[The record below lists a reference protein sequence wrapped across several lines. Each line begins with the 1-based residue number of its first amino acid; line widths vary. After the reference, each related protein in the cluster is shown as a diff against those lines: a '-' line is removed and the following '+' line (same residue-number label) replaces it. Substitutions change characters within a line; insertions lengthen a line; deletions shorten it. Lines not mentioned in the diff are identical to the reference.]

1 MLQANN
7 ALYLA
12 LEQNA
17 GKFEKTEQVKYKDP
31 DRSKIFQAA
40 WFPLLFVA
48 VLWAVKIIE
57 VTTYS
62 DFAHFGLLP
71 LNLKGLR
78 GILFAPFIH
87 GSWEHLLN
95 NTLPVFILS
104 WGLFYFYRPV
114 AYKVF
119 VLIFL
124 IHNFWLWFFG
134 RDAYHIGAS
143 GIIYGLGAFMFVSGI
158 IRMNKHLLAISMLVA
173 FVYGSMV
180 WGIFPMEEQVSW
192 EAHLSGMVAGIILAF
207 YYRKYGPQR
216 NIGLKP
222 EYPGDELPDEDD
234 FWNVDGEKEV

>member
-1 MLQANN
+1 M
-7 ALYLA
+7 
-12 LEQNA
+12 
-17 GKFEKTEQVKYKDP
+17 VKDKDKA
-31 DRSKIFQAA
+31 KIISAS
-40 WFPLLFVA
+40 WLPLLFVIIIW
-48 VLWAVKIIE
+48 VVKIIE
-57 VTTYS
+57 VIMDTS
-62 DFAHFGLLP
+62 IAHYGLFP
-71 LNLKGLR
+71 LDIKGLR

-95 NTLPVFILS
+95 NTLPLFILG

-119 VLIFL
+119 LLVFL

-143 GIIYGLGAFMFVSGI
+143 GIIYGLGAFLFVSGF

-180 WGIFPMEEQVSW
+180 WGIFPLEEEVSW
-192 EAHLSGMVAGIILAF
+192 EAHLCGMTAGIILAF
-207 YYRKYGPQR
+207 YYRQYGPQR

-222 EYPGDELPDEDD
+222 DFPEDDLPDDDD
-234 FWNVDGEKEV
+234 FWNVDEGEEVVKGEW